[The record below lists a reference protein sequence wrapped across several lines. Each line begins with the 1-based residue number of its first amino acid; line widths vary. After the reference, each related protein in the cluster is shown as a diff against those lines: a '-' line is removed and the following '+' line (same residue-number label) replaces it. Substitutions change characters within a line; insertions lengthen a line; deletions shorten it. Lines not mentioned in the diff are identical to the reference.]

1 MECAP
6 YRAYGSQR
14 RAYCKF
20 SPFTC
25 VEVLGQSEAVTGFI
39 ANISVLAVSL
49 ALILTVHPQ
58 DVLFL
63 SEVSLEVKHL
73 LYFALDVGSEKQ
85 QASTF
90 CCCFSDF
97 LNLYSDC

>member
-1 MECAP
+1 MYVCAWSAP
-6 YRAYGSQR
+6 YRAYGIQR
-14 RAYCKF
+14 TAYCKF

-39 ANISVLAVSL
+39 ANISALAVSL

-63 SEVSLEVKHL
+63 SEVSLEVKH
-73 LYFALDVGSEKQ
+73 
-85 QASTF
+85 
-90 CCCFSDF
+90 
-97 LNLYSDC
+97 